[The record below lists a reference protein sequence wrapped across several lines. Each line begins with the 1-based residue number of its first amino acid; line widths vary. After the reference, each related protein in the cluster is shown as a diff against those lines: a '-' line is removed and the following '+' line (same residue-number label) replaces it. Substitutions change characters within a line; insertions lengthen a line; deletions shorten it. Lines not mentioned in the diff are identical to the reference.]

1 MAERPCERQTARE
14 ATVNAGGSLA
24 GQREDQMWNRTR
36 SALVVVAGT
45 LSVAVW
51 IVGGTPRVGAQSD
64 DSYCSNRT
72 LRGNYGG
79 SFDGQISTPA
89 GTVLLRGLVL
99 TQFDGAGNLRQMEFL
114 TANGA
119 PPPTGE
125 WTPTQGT
132 YQIATDCTGVAEIV
146 QSNGNILRQRW
157 VVVNRGRE
165 IRAVVEGAI
174 AGGTRVKID

>member
-1 MAERPCERQTARE
+1 
-14 ATVNAGGSLA
+14 
-24 GQREDQMWNRTR
+24 MWNRKG

-45 LSVAVW
+45 LSIGVW
-51 IVGGTPRVGAQSD
+51 ALCGPARVGAQSD
-64 DSYCSNRT
+64 DSHCSNLT

-99 TQFDGAGNLRQMEFL
+99 TQFDGAGNLRQMEFV

-119 PPPTGE
+119 PPPSGE
-125 WTPTQGT
+125 WTPSQGT
-132 YQIATDCTGVAEIV
+132 YQIAADCTGVAEIV
-146 QSNGNILRQRW
+146 QSTGNVLRQRW
-157 VVVNRGRE
+157 IVVNRGRE